1 MNKKRER
8 FDVSNPKGTP
18 YVKMKIDDYV
28 DPNLSSDN
36 ENTDLKDEISNT
48 GLPTKG
54 QVSNANTSIQDLVE
68 GLNYEYDDPRK

>member
-1 MNKKRER
+1 MNKEREN

-28 DPNLSSDN
+28 DPNLTNLN
-36 ENTDLKDEISNT
+36 EDKDLKDEISNN

-54 QVSNANTSIQDLVE
+54 QVNNVNTSIQDLVE